1 MNALEVRKA
10 LTEDLE
16 FLASVLILADQDRLA
31 GREGWDRE
39 QFVDRCRTQTGEE
52 VTGKVANSLTSV
64 VEADG
69 VPVGRLRV
77 VRTSEELFIAGIQ
90 VLPEHQ
96 GRGIGSRVVR
106 SVIDEGRR
114 EGLPVRLEVG
124 KDNPDAKLLYLRLGF
139 SVIEDRDTMELMEI
153 RPDA

>member
-1 MNALEVRKA
+1 M
-10 LTEDLE
+10 
-16 FLASVLILADQDRLA
+16 
-31 GREGWDRE
+31 
-39 QFVDRCRTQTGEE
+39 
-52 VTGKVANSLTSV
+52 

-114 EGLPVRLEVG
+114 EGLPVRLDVG
-124 KDNPDAKLLYLRLGF
+124 KDNPDAKRLYLRLGF
-139 SVIEDRDTMELMEI
+139 SVIEDRDTIELMEI
-153 RPDA
+153 RPNA